1 MRDDEGSVGVPVP
14 VQVQGVVEVER
25 EPDLRPPSGW
35 GPPVRLV
42 VAAAAMAAGLWLT
55 FLLRGVLL
63 QVLVAIIL
71 AAGLSPLVDWLNR
84 RGVPRGLAVV
94 LIYLVFLL
102 ALVGLGFL
110 LVPPVVGQVQSL
122 IAQAPDFGNRILA
135 SLENLQKQLPFLPP
149 IGPTLQQQVQNL
161 GNQIGAIGAQALTVL
176 GFALGVFGGL
186 LTAVLTL
193 LITFYLIVD
202 GPRIRSYLL
211 GFLPASHIDRARRVT
226 DNIGARMGGWLLGQI
241 VLSSA
246 IGLASFVALSIIGVS
261 NALLLAVVAGVAELI
276 PLIGPWIAAVPA
288 VLVAFTQSPLTALFT
303 VIAYVVIQQ
312 LESNLLAPRIM
323 GRAVRLHPLAVIL
336 ALLVGASLLGIAG
349 ALVAVPVASALSA
362 LLDEVRPTQEAA

>member
-1 MRDDEGSVGVPVP
+1 
-14 VQVQGVVEVER
+14 
-25 EPDLRPPSGW
+25 
-35 GPPVRLV
+35 
-42 VAAAAMAAGLWLT
+42 
-55 FLLRGVLL
+55 
-63 QVLVAIIL
+63 
-71 AAGLSPLVDWLNR
+71 VDWLNR

-110 LVPPVVGQVQSL
+110 LVPPVVGQVQAL